1 LARSSREKRYK
12 KRLGKEI
19 SGTTNT
25 EDNQIITSND
35 NTIE

>member
-12 KRLGKEI
+12 KLLGKEI

-25 EDNQIITSND
+25 EENQLIPSSD